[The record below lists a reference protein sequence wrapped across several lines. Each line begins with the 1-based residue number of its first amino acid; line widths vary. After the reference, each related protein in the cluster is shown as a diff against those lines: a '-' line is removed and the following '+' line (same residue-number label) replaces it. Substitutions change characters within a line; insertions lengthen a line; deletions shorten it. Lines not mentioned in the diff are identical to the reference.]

1 MIVQKQK
8 ISTPAQSIEKVEN
21 SMLELY
27 DTDIDSFYTCLFSIE
42 CAKKKKSFVNVYIYD
57 VSIVWCLDT

>member
-42 CAKKKKSFVNVYIYD
+42 CAKKKSFVNVYIYD
-57 VSIVWCLDT
+57 VSIVWRLDT